1 MQLNEVA
8 SHVKIVKSTGA
19 ISSLT
24 KIFEPEATDNI
35 FIYFFSIKSSKQ
47 IAISDDMLRLAC

>member
-19 ISSLT
+19 ISNLT
-24 KIFEPEATDNI
+24 KILGPEATDNI
-35 FIYFFSIKSSKQ
+35 FIFFSSKSSKQ

>member
-19 ISSLT
+19 IYPT
-24 KIFEPEATDNI
+24 KIFGPQATDNI
-35 FIYFFSIKSSKQ
+35 ISYFLSSKSSKQ
-47 IAISDDMLRLAC
+47 IAISDDMLRLAG

>member
-19 ISSLT
+19 IYPT
-24 KIFEPEATDNI
+24 KIFGPPATDNKIHLFLI
-35 FIYFFSIKSSKQ
+35 FSPAKVQNK
-47 IAISDDMLRLAC
+47 

>member
-19 ISSLT
+19 IYPT
-24 KIFEPEATDNI
+24 KIFGPQATDI
-35 FIYFFSIKSSKQ
+35 
-47 IAISDDMLRLAC
+47 

>member
-19 ISSLT
+19 ISNLT
-24 KIFEPEATDNI
+24 KIFWPEATDNI
-35 FIYFFSIKSSKQ
+35 FIFFF
-47 IAISDDMLRLAC
+47 

>member
-19 ISSLT
+19 ISNLT
-24 KIFEPEATDNI
+24 KILGPEATDNI
-35 FIYFFSIKSSKQ
+35 YIFFSSKSSKQ

>member
-19 ISSLT
+19 ISNLT
-24 KIFEPEATDNI
+24 KILGPEATDNI

>member
-19 ISSLT
+19 ISNLT
-24 KIFEPEATDNI
+24 KIFGPEATDIII
-35 FIYFFSIKSSKQ
+35 FFFAAKVQNK
-47 IAISDDMLRLAC
+47 

>member
-19 ISSLT
+19 GAISNLT
-24 KIFEPEATDNI
+24 KIFGPEATDNTDI
-35 FIYFFSIKSSKQ
+35 LFLTFFSAKVQNK
-47 IAISDDMLRLAC
+47 

>member
-19 ISSLT
+19 ISNLT
-24 KIFEPEATDNI
+24 KIFGPEATDNTDI
-35 FIYFFSIKSSKQ
+35 LFLTFFSAKVQNK
-47 IAISDDMLRLAC
+47 

>member
-19 ISSLT
+19 ISNLT
-24 KIFEPEATDNI
+24 KIFWPEATDNI
-35 FIYFFSIKSSKQ
+35 FIFF
-47 IAISDDMLRLAC
+47 LAAKVQNK

>member
-19 ISSLT
+19 IYPT
-24 KIFEPEATDNI
+24 KIFGPQATDT
-35 FIYFFSIKSSKQ
+35 FFWLRKQPYKS
-47 IAISDDMLRLAC
+47 

>member
-19 ISSLT
+19 ISNLT
-24 KIFEPEATDNI
+24 KKYLGLRQQIIQTF
-35 FIYFFSIKSSKQ
+35 YFLLSFQQNFKTNSN
-47 IAISDDMLRLAC
+47 